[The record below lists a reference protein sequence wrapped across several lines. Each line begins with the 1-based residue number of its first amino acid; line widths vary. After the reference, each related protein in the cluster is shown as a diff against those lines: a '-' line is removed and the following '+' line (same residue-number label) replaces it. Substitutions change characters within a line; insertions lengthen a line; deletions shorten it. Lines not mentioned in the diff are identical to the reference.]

1 MWLHSA
7 AIVESSMQLP
17 QKIKNVSAFSPSD
30 PTSGN
35 ISEGTQTTNL
45 KEHKGPCVHCS
56 IVYNL
61 QDMEPTCAHQ
71 YMSA

>member
-35 ISEGTQTTNL
+35 ISEETQHTIFIAALFIITKIWKQPKCPPL
-45 KEHKGPCVHCS
+45 DEWVEQ
-56 IVYNL
+56 L
-61 QDMEPTCAHQ
+61 TM
-71 YMSA
+71 